1 MNEAPKIKQQTN
13 IKKKATLHIF
23 RHTNVSMLAEAEID
37 LKTIMERVGHDDAK
51 TTLKVYTQVT
61 KKMKKNANEKIR
73 LHYSSI
79 IQL

>member
-1 MNEAPKIKQQTN
+1 
-13 IKKKATLHIF
+13 
-23 RHTNVSMLAEAEID
+23 MLAEAEVD

-51 TTLKVYTQVT
+51 TTLKVYTHVT